1 MQSAGFRDVTAIAVL
16 GKSWGGRVDERG
28 ARSKGQRKIKTQ
40 ASTGVTGRPTNPLA
54 PPTHMRALFGLVIS
68 APPRGRHGDWTRH
81 DEVLE
86 AQESRVS
93 CLRLPQPSRTHTR
106 THMHITHHLPFS
118 VVSVAWNCKH
128 RFQSSHFFFSRS
140 PLLNSLS
147 CEIILPLLLDNLA
160 LVAEIRM

>member
-54 PPTHMRALFGLVIS
+54 PPTHMRALFRLVIS

-86 AQESRVS
+86 AQESRCDDS
-93 CLRLPQPSRTHTR
+93 PPPPAYPSISLTLPPAIVTST
-106 THMHITHHLPFS
+106 S
-118 VVSVAWNCKH
+118 
-128 RFQSSHFFFSRS
+128 
-140 PLLNSLS
+140 
-147 CEIILPLLLDNLA
+147 ELA
-160 LVAEIRM
+160 RNEGLIV